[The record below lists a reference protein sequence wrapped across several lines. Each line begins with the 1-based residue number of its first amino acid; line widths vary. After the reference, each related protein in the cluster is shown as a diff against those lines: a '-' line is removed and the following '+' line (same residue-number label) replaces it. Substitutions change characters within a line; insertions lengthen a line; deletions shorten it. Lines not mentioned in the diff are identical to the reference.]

1 MVDQR
6 RRRYLAKLATKLK
19 AFYQA
24 QQQEREGN
32 IALTATSTAK
42 NQLDGFMEAGLISQ
56 LVNKADLQKTVD
68 EAHFDVFKMTLS
80 ERSKQLTEET
90 EAELDWS
97 LYDAPTIFRK
107 ND

>member
-32 IALTATSTAK
+32 IALTATPTAK
-42 NQLDGFMEAGLISQ
+42 N
-56 LVNKADLQKTVD
+56 
-68 EAHFDVFKMTLS
+68 
-80 ERSKQLTEET
+80 
-90 EAELDWS
+90 
-97 LYDAPTIFRK
+97 
-107 ND
+107 